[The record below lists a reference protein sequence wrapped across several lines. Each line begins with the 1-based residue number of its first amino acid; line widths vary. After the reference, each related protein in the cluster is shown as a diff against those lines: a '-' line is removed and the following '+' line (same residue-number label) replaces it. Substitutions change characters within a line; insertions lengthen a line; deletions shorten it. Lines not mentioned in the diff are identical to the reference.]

1 MFEALQKKKLG
12 VRILLG
18 VVLGLISIGML
29 VYLIPGQGSSTGSRA
44 DTVAEV
50 GGQPITILEVQHQL
64 QRLSSGGRIPKA
76 LEPLYAQQ
84 SVKQLGYQRLL
95 ELEAQ
100 RLGLRV
106 TDQERAQR
114 IRSARPAAPVCAS
127 VAGMGRCAARVRG

>member
-64 QRLSSGGRIPKA
+64 QRLSSGGGSPQA
-76 LEPLYAQQ
+76 PGTPFPQQ
-84 SVKQLGYQRLL
+84 SLKQVGYPRPL
-95 ELEAQ
+95 EMEAE
-100 RLGLRV
+100 RPGRRV
-106 TDQERAQR
+106 NH
-114 IRSARPAAPVCAS
+114 
-127 VAGMGRCAARVRG
+127 

>member
-64 QRLSSGGRIPKA
+64 QRLSSGGRIPQA
-76 LEPLYAQQ
+76 LEPPDAQPI
-84 SVKQLGYQRLL
+84 VKQLVYQRPL

-100 RLGLRV
+100 RPGLRA
-106 TDQERAQR
+106 TDQERAGR
-114 IRSARPAAPVCAS
+114 IPSVLAATFVGDS
-127 VAGMGRCAARVRG
+127 IAGMQR

>member
-64 QRLSSGGRIPKA
+64 QRLSSGGRIPQA
-76 LEPLYAQQ
+76 LGTPYAPQI
-84 SVKQLGYQRLL
+84 VEEVVYPRPL

-100 RLGLRV
+100 RPGLR
-106 TDQERAQR
+106 
-114 IRSARPAAPVCAS
+114 
-127 VAGMGRCAARVRG
+127 GN

>member
-64 QRLSSGGRIPKA
+64 QRLSSGGRDPPA
-76 LEPLYAQQ
+76 LGPLYAPQIW
-84 SVKQLGYQRLL
+84 KQLVFQPLPGV
-95 ELEAQ
+95 EAQ
-100 RLGLRV
+100 RPGPPG
-106 TDQERAQR
+106 THQERAER
-114 IRSARPAAPVCAS
+114 ILA
-127 VAGMGRCAARVRG
+127 

>member
-64 QRLSSGGRIPKA
+64 QRLSSGGGVAKA
-76 LEPLYAQQ
+76 LEPPFPLQI
-84 SVKQLGYQRLL
+84 VKKLVYPRLL
-95 ELEAQ
+95 GVGAE
-100 RLGLRV
+100 RPGLPA
-106 TDQERAQR
+106 TAPERAGPMR
-114 IRSARPAAPVCAS
+114 PGLPAAV
-127 VAGMGRCAARVRG
+127 V

>member
-64 QRLSSGGRIPKA
+64 QRLSSGGRDSKG
-76 LEPLYAQQ
+76 LEPPYAQQ
-84 SVKQLGYQRLL
+84 IVKELVYQLLL
-95 ELEAQ
+95 EMEATGRGPRGTIQ
-100 RLGLRV
+100 V
-106 TDQERAQR
+106 TGER
-114 IRSARPAAPVCAS
+114 ITC
-127 VAGMGRCAARVRG
+127 

>member
-84 SVKQLGYQRLL
+84 IVKQLVYQRPL
-95 ELEAQ
+95 EMEAQ
-100 RLGLRV
+100 RLGLHL
-106 TDQERAQR
+106 QQALEIGRAH
-114 IRSARPAAPVCAS
+114 
-127 VAGMGRCAARVRG
+127 G

>member
-64 QRLSSGGRIPKA
+64 QRLSSGGRNSQA
-76 LEPLYAQQ
+76 LETPYSQQ
-84 SVKQLGYQRLL
+84 ILKQLGFQRPL
-95 ELEAQ
+95 ELEGQ
-100 RLGLRV
+100 PPSPR
-106 TDQERAQR
+106 TTH
-114 IRSARPAAPVCAS
+114 
-127 VAGMGRCAARVRG
+127 

>member
-64 QRLSSGGRIPKA
+64 QRLSSGGRSFQAPA
-76 LEPLYAQQ
+76 TPLPRAD
-84 SVKQLGYQRLL
+84 VKDVVLSHLAEQG
-95 ELEAQ
+95 
-100 RLGLRV
+100 
-106 TDQERAQR
+106 T
-114 IRSARPAAPVCAS
+114 
-127 VAGMGRCAARVRG
+127 

>member
-64 QRLSSGGRIPKA
+64 QRLSSGGGGSQA
-76 LEPLYAQQ
+76 LGTPYPHQSLEQIVCPPPLGVGEP
-84 SVKQLGYQRLL
+84 
-95 ELEAQ
+95 
-100 RLGLRV
+100 
-106 TDQERAQR
+106 
-114 IRSARPAAPVCAS
+114 RPGP
-127 VAGMGRCAARVRG
+127 R

>member
-44 DTVAEV
+44 DTVAEG

-64 QRLSSGGRIPKA
+64 QRLSSGGGSPKP
-76 LEPLYAQQ
+76 LEPLSSRPILKTVGCHHPLAM
-84 SVKQLGYQRLL
+84 
-95 ELEAQ
+95 EAQ
-100 RLGLRV
+100 ALGPRG
-106 TDQERAQR
+106 
-114 IRSARPAAPVCAS
+114 AR
-127 VAGMGRCAARVRG
+127 RG

>member
-64 QRLSSGGRIPKA
+64 QRLSSGGRGSKA
-76 LEPLYAQQ
+76 LEPLFPPQILKPVVFQ
-84 SVKQLGYQRLL
+84 PLLGMGGARP
-95 ELEAQ
+95 
-100 RLGLRV
+100 GLRV
-106 TDQERAQR
+106 TD
-114 IRSARPAAPVCAS
+114 
-127 VAGMGRCAARVRG
+127 

>member
-64 QRLSSGGRIPKA
+64 QRLSSGGRNSTA
-76 LEPLYAQQ
+76 LGTPYWPHI
-84 SVKQLGYQRLL
+84 VKQLVYQPLPAL
-95 ELEAQ
+95 EGQ
-100 RLGLRV
+100 HLGLRL
-106 TDQERAQR
+106 TH
-114 IRSARPAAPVCAS
+114 
-127 VAGMGRCAARVRG
+127 